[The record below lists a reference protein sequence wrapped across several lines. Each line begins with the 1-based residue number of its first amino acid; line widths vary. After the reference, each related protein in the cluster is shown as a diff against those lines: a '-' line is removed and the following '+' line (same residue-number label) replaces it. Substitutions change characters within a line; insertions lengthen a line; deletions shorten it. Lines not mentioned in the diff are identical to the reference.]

1 MIEAVVVAAAA
12 DGGLADRW
20 RDLGPVL
27 WAIAGGSVVLWLA
40 ALGVAAMWL
49 DPRRVAAGAAV
60 LDVVGDQPPAVVNLL
75 TTDWRLNH
83 AAVPATLVDLAARRY
98 VAIDQYGDDTVVRP
112 LARRTDDQLTEYEG
126 QLLGHLRS
134 LGAQTGDG
142 RVPADALSTGPEATS
157 RHWWRSFRSGVVDDA
172 RRRGLSRPRWSPG
185 AKAGL
190 MILAAPV
197 AVAFALAASSL
208 PDDPAS
214 DDDNPIA
221 AAAFGALLS
230 YGALGF
236 VVAKLDGE
244 RDTPEGREVAARWL
258 GVRELLGEDPLF
270 GEQPPAAVA
279 IWDRILAHGTALGV
293 AHGVVRS
300 LPLGAESDSEAWS
313 PVGGRWRVV
322 RVRYRRPW
330 PPFHG
335 RPPANLTLA
344 AVVAAAIGAGVLWAL
359 PGVERFVSDVTLGTS
374 AVPGEAAEQSVPSWW
389 PAAEAWARAA
399 GWVLA
404 ILGACLFVAAVSDL
418 VRRPRTVEG
427 RVLRH
432 RERGSDKRRAWYI
445 AVDDGTSDR
454 IRAFRHTH
462 LLPGH
467 QGARVR
473 LTATPLFRYV
483 RQIEVL
489 DAPTAVPA
497 PPRPQARPTP
507 PPVATPASSARAGRP
522 PPLPDAGEVSAAAA
536 RPLTLDAGARPHPLA
551 EAGATATFRGDGGEQ
566 IQLAWTD
573 GQMLAS
579 MPSLLRKDVPSL
591 GPGASR
597 VRIGRGLLVPRDGRV
612 LMVLVHLPGASDDE
626 RDRVGE
632 HVARAALAQGD
643 SGRHATHR

>member
-1 MIEAVVVAAAA
+1 MIEAVGVAAAA
-12 DGGLADRW
+12 GDGLVERW

-27 WAIAGGSVVLWLA
+27 WAVAGGGVVLWFA
-40 ALGVAAMWL
+40 TVGAMEIWL
-49 DPRRVAAGAAV
+49 DPRKVAPGAAV

-75 TTDWRLNH
+75 TADWRLDH
-83 AAVPATLVDLAARRY
+83 AAVPATLVDLAARRH

-112 LARRTDDQLTEYEG
+112 LARRPEDRLTDYEG
-126 QLLGHLRS
+126 QVLGHLRS

-142 RVPADALSTGPEATS
+142 RVPAEALSTGPEATS
-157 RHWWRSFRSGVVDDA
+157 RDWWRSFQAGVVDDA

-190 MILAAPV
+190 MILAALV
-197 AVAFALAASSL
+197 AVAFGLAGSSL

-214 DDDNPIA
+214 DDDNPVA
-221 AAAFGALLS
+221 VGAIVALVS

-236 VVAKLDGE
+236 VVARLAGE
-244 RDTPEGREVAARWL
+244 RDTVAGREVAARWL

-279 IWDRILAHGTALGV
+279 VWDRLLAHGTALGV

-300 LPLGAESDSEAWS
+300 LPLGAESDREAWS

-335 RPPANLTLA
+335 RPPANLALA
-344 AVVAAAIGAGVLWAL
+344 GVVTVAVGAGVLWAL
-359 PGVERFVSDVTLGTS
+359 PEVESVVSEATVSTTV
-374 AVPGEAAEQSVPSWW
+374 APGNPASPALPSWW
-389 PAAEAWARAA
+389 APVETSVQAAAWA
-399 GWVLA
+399 LA
-404 ILGACLFVAAVSDL
+404 ILGASLFVVAVSDL
-418 VRRPRTVEG
+418 LRRRRTVVG

-445 AVDDGTSDR
+445 AVDDGTTDR

-467 QGARVR
+467 QGARVL

-483 RQIEVL
+483 RQIEIL
-489 DAPTAVPA
+489 DSPAAAPPPA
-497 PPRPQARPTP
+497 PPQADAAPSQT
-507 PPVATPASSARAGRP
+507 VTPATTVPVGPP
-522 PPLPDAGEVSAAAA
+522 PPLPDAGLVGTAAG
-536 RPLTLDAGARPHPLA
+536 RPLTVDAGARPHPLA
-551 EAGATATFRGDGGEQ
+551 LAGASATFRGAAGER

-573 GQMLAS
+573 GRVLAS
-579 MPSLLRKDVPSL
+579 MPGLLLEDVPTV
-591 GPGASR
+591 GPGARR
-597 VRIGRGLLVPRDGRV
+597 VRIGRGLVVPRDGRT
-612 LMVLVHLPGASDDE
+612 LLVLVHLPGASDDE

-632 HVARAALAQGD
+632 HVARAARAHGD
-643 SGRHATHR
+643 SGRRATRR

>member
-1 MIEAVVVAAAA
+1 MMQAVVVAAAA
-12 DGGLADRW
+12 DGDLVDRW

-27 WAIAGGSVVLWLA
+27 WAIAGGSVVVWLA

-49 DPRRVAAGAAV
+49 DPRRVAPGAAV

-75 TTDWRLNH
+75 TTGWDLNH
-83 AAVPATLVDLAARRY
+83 AAVPATLVDLAARGH
-98 VAIDQYGDDTVVRP
+98 VAVDQYGDDTVVRP
-112 LARRTDDQLTEYEG
+112 LGRRTDDRLTDYEG

-142 RVPADALSTGPEATS
+142 RVPAEALSTGPAATS

-197 AVAFALAASSL
+197 ALAFALAGSSL

-214 DDDNPIA
+214 EDDNPVA
-221 AAAFGALLS
+221 VAAFGALLS

-236 VVAKLDGE
+236 VVAKLDAE
-244 RDTPEGREVAARWL
+244 RDTPAGREVAARWL

-279 IWDRILAHGTALGV
+279 IWDRLLAHGTALGV
-293 AHGVVRS
+293 AHGVVRQ
-300 LPLGAESDSEAWS
+300 LPLGAESDREAWS
-313 PVGGRWRVV
+313 SVGGRWRVV

-335 RPPANLTLA
+335 QPPAKLALA
-344 AVVAAAIGAGVLWAL
+344 AIVTAVLATGVVWAL
-359 PGVERFVSDVTLGTS
+359 PGVEGFVSDVTVGTS
-374 AVPGEAAEQSVPSWW
+374 VAPSDGASTVPSWW
-389 PAAEAWARAA
+389 PAAEASARAA
-399 GWVLA
+399 GWVLV

-418 VRRPRTVEG
+418 LRRPRAVEG
-427 RVLRH
+427 RALRH
-432 RERGSDKRRAWYI
+432 RQRGSDKRRAWYI

-454 IRAFRHTH
+454 VRAFRHTRV
-462 LLPGH
+462 LPGH

-473 LTATPLFRYV
+473 LTATPFFRYV
-483 RQIEVL
+483 RQIDVL
-489 DAPTAVPA
+489 DAPVPAPAQPRAPAQPSAPPMAVPA
-497 PPRPQARPTP
+497 TTVPTGP
-507 PPVATPASSARAGRP
+507 P
-522 PPLPDAGEVSAAAA
+522 PPLPDAGAVSAAAG
-536 RPLTLDAGARPHPLA
+536 RPLSLDTGARPHPLA
-551 EAGATATFRGDGGEQ
+551 EAGAAATFRGDGGEQ

-573 GQMLAS
+573 GRVFTGL
-579 MPSLLRKDVPSL
+579 PGLLRKDVPSL

-612 LMVLVHLPGASDDE
+612 LMVLVHLPRASDDE

-643 SGRHATHR
+643 SGRHATYR

>member
-1 MIEAVVVAAAA
+1 MIQAVMVAGAAE
-12 DGGLADRW
+12 GGLVERW

-40 ALGVAAMWL
+40 ALGVTAMWL
-49 DPRRVAAGAAV
+49 DPRRVAPGAAV

-75 TTDWRLNH
+75 TTDWDLNH
-83 AAVPATLVDLAARRY
+83 AAVPATLVDLAARGH

-112 LARRTDDQLTEYEG
+112 LGRRTDDRLADYEG

-142 RVPADALSTGPEATS
+142 RVPAEALSTGPEATS

-172 RRRGLSRPRWSPG
+172 RGRGLSRPRWSPG

-197 AVAFALAASSL
+197 AVVFALAGSSL

-221 AAAFGALLS
+221 VAAFGALLS
-230 YGALGF
+230 YSALGF
-236 VVAKLDGE
+236 VVANLDGE

-279 IWDRILAHGTALGV
+279 IWDRLLAHGTALGV
-293 AHGVVRS
+293 AHGVVRQ
-300 LPLGAESDSEAWS
+300 LPLGAESDREAWS

-335 RPPANLTLA
+335 RPPANLALA
-344 AVVAAAIGAGVLWAL
+344 AVVVAALGGGVLWAL
-359 PGVERFVSDVTLGTS
+359 PGIERFVSDVTVGTS
-374 AVPGEAAEQSVPSWW
+374 VVRREGASSVPSWW
-389 PAAEAWARAA
+389 PAAEASARAA

-404 ILGACLFVAAVSDL
+404 ILGACLFVVAVSDL

-432 RERGSDKRRAWYI
+432 RERGSDKNRAWYI

-462 LLPGH
+462 VLPGH

-489 DAPTAVPA
+489 DAPVPAPARPQAPPPMAVPA
-497 PPRPQARPTP
+497 TKTPAGP
-507 PPVATPASSARAGRP
+507 PPS
-522 PPLPDAGEVSAAAA
+522 LPDAGEVSTAAG

-551 EAGATATFRGDGGEQ
+551 EAGAGATFRGDGGEQ

-573 GQMLAS
+573 GRAFTGL
-579 MPSLLRKDVPSL
+579 PGLLRKDVPSL
-591 GPGASR
+591 GSGATR
-597 VRIGRGLLVPRDGRV
+597 VRIGRGLLVPRDGRT
-612 LMVLVHLPGASDDE
+612 LMVLVHLPGASDVD

-632 HVARAALAQGD
+632 HVARAALARGD

>member
-1 MIEAVVVAAAA
+1 MIEAVMVAAAT
-12 DGGLADRW
+12 DGGLVERW

-40 ALGVAAMWL
+40 ALGVTTMWL
-49 DPRRVAAGAAV
+49 DPRRVAPGAAV

-75 TTDWRLNH
+75 TTGWDLNH
-83 AAVPATLVDLAARRY
+83 AAVPGTLVDLAARGH

-112 LARRTDDQLTEYEG
+112 LGRRADDRLTDYEG
-126 QLLGHLRS
+126 QLFGHLRS

-197 AVAFALAASSL
+197 AVAFALAGSSL

-221 AAAFGALLS
+221 VAAFGALLS

-270 GEQPPAAVA
+270 GEQPAAAVA
-279 IWDRILAHGTALGV
+279 IWDRLLAHGTALGV

-300 LPLGAESDSEAWS
+300 LPLGAESDREAWS

-330 PPFHG
+330 PPLHG
-335 RPPANLTLA
+335 RPPANLALA
-344 AVVAAAIGAGVLWAL
+344 AVVAAAVGAGVLWAL
-359 PGVERFVSDVTLGTS
+359 PGVERFVSDVTVSTS
-374 AVPGEAAEQSVPSWW
+374 VVPGGGASSVPSWW
-389 PAAEAWARAA
+389 PAAEAGARAA

-404 ILGACLFVAAVSDL
+404 ILGACLFVAALSDL
-418 VRRPRTVEG
+418 VRRPRVVEG

-432 RERGSDKRRAWYI
+432 RERGGDKRRAWYV
-445 AVDDGTSDR
+445 AVDDGTCDR

-489 DAPTAVPA
+489 DAPVRTATRPHPSSPMAVTATTA
-497 PPRPQARPTP
+497 PSGP
-507 PPVATPASSARAGRP
+507 P
-522 PPLPDAGEVSAAAA
+522 PPLPDAGEVSAAAG

-551 EAGATATFRGDGGEQ
+551 EAGAAATFRGDGGEQ
-566 IQLAWTD
+566 IQLAWAD
-573 GQMLAS
+573 GRAFIGL
-579 MPSLLRKDVPSL
+579 PGLLRKDVPSL
-591 GPGASR
+591 GAGATR
-597 VRIGRGLLVPRDGRV
+597 VRIGRGLLVPRDGRA

-632 HVARAALAQGD
+632 HVARAALAHGD

>member
-1 MIEAVVVAAAA
+1 VGVAAAA
-12 DGGLADRW
+12 GDGLVERW

-40 ALGVAAMWL
+40 ALGVTAMWL
-49 DPRRVAAGAAV
+49 DPRRVAPGAAV
-60 LDVVGDQPPAVVNLL
+60 LDLVGDQPPAVVNLL
-75 TTDWRLNH
+75 TTGWELNH
-83 AAVPATLVDLAARRY
+83 TAVPATLVDLAARGH

-112 LARRTDDQLTEYEG
+112 LARRTDDRPTGYEG
-126 QLLGHLRS
+126 QLLGHLRF

-142 RVPADALSTGPEATS
+142 RVPAEALSTGPEATS

-197 AVAFALAASSL
+197 AVAFALAGSSL

-221 AAAFGALLS
+221 VAAFGALLS

-244 RDTPEGREVAARWL
+244 RDTPDGREVAARWL

-279 IWDRILAHGTALGV
+279 IWDRLLAHGTALGV
-293 AHGVVRS
+293 AHGVVRQ
-300 LPLGAESDSEAWS
+300 LPLGAESDREAWS

-322 RVRYRRPW
+322 RIRYRRPW

-335 RPPANLTLA
+335 RPPANLALA
-344 AVVAAAIGAGVLWAL
+344 GIVAAAVGGGVLWAL
-359 PGVERFVSDVTLGTS
+359 PSVERFVSEATVSTTVAPGDPATPTL
-374 AVPGEAAEQSVPSWW
+374 PSWW
-389 PAAEAWARAA
+389 APAEEWARAA
-399 GWVLA
+399 GWALA
-404 ILGACLFVAAVSDL
+404 ALGACLFVAAVSDL
-418 VRRPRTVEG
+418 VRRPRAVEG
-427 RVLRH
+427 RVVRH

-489 DAPTAVPA
+489 DAPAPVP
-497 PPRPQARPTP
+497 PPPAPQARAAP
-507 PPVATPASSARAGRP
+507 PPTVTPARTAPAGPP
-522 PPLPDAGEVSAAAA
+522 PPLPDAGAVSLAAG
-536 RPLTLDAGARPHPLA
+536 RPLTVDAGARPHPLA
-551 EAGATATFRGDGGEQ
+551 EAGAAATFRGDAGEQ

-573 GQMLAS
+573 GRVLAT
-579 MPSLLRKDVPSL
+579 MPGLLLKDVPSL
-591 GPGASR
+591 GQAARR
-597 VRIGRGLLVPRDGRV
+597 VRIGRGLLVPRDGRI
-612 LMVLVHLPGASDDE
+612 LLVLVHLPGASDDE

-632 HVARAALAQGD
+632 HVARAALAHGD